1 METPDTLSQRMNKL
15 KSEGYTMDFKLTET
29 HLTTT
34 DDKNSFTGEDFIVD
48 KVYRFEGMSN
58 PSDNSILYAITTTDG
73 VKGTLVDGYGVSGGQ
88 VSKKIREK
96 LNLSSNRNS

>member
-1 METPDTLSQRMNKL
+1 MESPDTLSQRMNKL

-29 HLTTT
+29 HLKTT

-48 KVYRFEGMSN
+48 NVYRFEGMSN